1 MIKDSYCCSNC
12 FENEFI
18 KDYINENFIDEGD
31 CPYCKKRN
39 VELVN
44 ITNGGLLDMFPRENI
59 LPLLK

>member
-1 MIKDSYCCSNC
+1 MMKDSYCCSNC

-39 VELVN
+39 VN
-44 ITNGGLLDMFPRENI
+44 
-59 LPLLK
+59 